1 MRKVFLIAAICAAC
15 AAAAGCSAKNS
26 GTPSEVQD
34 STVSESTVQATVQTT
49 AEPGTT
55 EPATTKQ
62 ATTEPV
68 TTETETTVPETDS
81 GDAEI
86 KALLTQGRWVL
97 KNVYVDGE
105 LYQGNYYGSII
116 TQTGAYMEF
125 LENDTFSC
133 SLGFTYCSGT
143 YSVDGGEVNLHLT
156 QKSNEK
162 SIPVDTDETGTIELD
177 RENKTIM
184 FDFSSTS
191 TNVTNEFVLN

>member
-1 MRKVFLIAAICAAC
+1 
-15 AAAAGCSAKNS
+15 
-26 GTPSEVQD
+26 
-34 STVSESTVQATVQTT
+34 
-49 AEPGTT
+49 
-55 EPATTKQ
+55 
-62 ATTEPV
+62 
-68 TTETETTVPETDS
+68 
-81 GDAEI
+81 
-86 KALLTQGRWVL
+86 
-97 KNVYVDGE
+97 
-105 LYQGNYYGSII
+105 
-116 TQTGAYMEF
+116 MEF
-125 LENDTFSC
+125 LEDDTFSC